1 MTTQHTRRTDAA
13 AWGAELKQLRAAG
26 LSGRDGLAGADGG
39 DVHMSWWA
47 QPHARAGGRSWGPGG
62 IQRAQSGTV
71 VAARC
76 HQSSN
81 AAAQPRR
88 FPRRLAGREHVDE
101 LRREQ
106 AAAAPR
112 AQTELAG
119 PRHAATRTVLRAPAG
134 SRGPS
139 PSRSVPSSSQR
150 RCTPSSSSSSSSS
163 SSIGPRQ
170 RRRALAAK
178 NIGRHAGQ
186 IAGRHASRKTTR
198 LGPLGGRNSDF
209 GPGYGAP
216 DARMRLAEPSCA
228 G

>member
-150 RCTPSSSSSSSSS
+150 RCTPSSSSGS

-186 IAGRHASRKTTR
+186 IACRHASRKTT
-198 LGPLGGRNSDF
+198 PLGAVGGPEF
-209 GPGYGAP
+209 GFWAWLRGSGCP
-216 DARMRLAEPSCA
+216 DASRRA
-228 G
+228 